1 MKVVDRSLDSGAP
14 AESGRT
20 HETQRAA
27 GTAEGTGTSRPK
39 AIGDQVEFSST
50 LGSLARAMSS
60 LSATHAAK
68 VQALAAQYR
77 SGAYQADSLVT
88 SRTMIAHALT
98 AGDD

>member
-1 MKVVDRSLDSGAP
+1 MKVVDGNLSSGSP
-14 AESGRT
+14 VESGRT

-50 LGSLARAMSS
+50 LGSLARAMST
-60 LSATHAAK
+60 LSANHAGK
-68 VQALAAQYR
+68 VLALAAQYR
-77 SGAYQADSLVT
+77 SGAYRADSLAT

-98 AGDD
+98 VGDE